1 MHQNAPGGPV
11 YEHNDYFYFTDNY
24 KVDDNKYD
32 EDTDD
37 NNDINNDRDA
47 ENDSNNDVNTSC
59 HL

>member
-1 MHQNAPGGPV
+1 MEFTSMT
-11 YEHNDYFYFTDNY
+11 EHNDYFYFTDNY